1 MLLKVYFSIRQ
12 LPIFHT
18 FILRK
23 ESSDFPKPKHWLT
36 IAIEDHI
43 PMEDTQTIR
52 RQFADELFECVGQFV
67 KLALKGLKP
76 ASYPLKVEVLIK
88 DRTNNHLPGV
98 I

>member
-1 MLLKVYFSIRQ
+1 
-12 LPIFHT
+12 
-18 FILRK
+18 
-23 ESSDFPKPKHWLT
+23 
-36 IAIEDHI
+36 
-43 PMEDTQTIR
+43 MEDTQTIR
-52 RQFADELFECVGQFV
+52 RQFADGLFECVGQFV